1 MQIIERKFQNTLKK
15 IFTSVPILQFFLQ
28 FCIKKEKNK
37 QTKYN
42 TADQVV
48 EIQAVNFVIMK
59 NN

>member
-15 IFTSVPILQFFLQ
+15 NIYKCTNFTCIQFFM
-28 FCIKKEKNK
+28 KKEKNK

-42 TADQVV
+42 TANQVV
-48 EIQAVNFVIMK
+48 EIQVVNFVIMK